1 MKIKKE
7 TLKVNSAAIKTA
19 DYNYD
24 NSILTLKFAS
34 GKKYNYFNVS
44 IEKFISMKYSES
56 IGKFINKYIIKKY
69 EFHQT
74 T

>member
-34 GKKYNYFNVS
+34 GRKYNYLNV
-44 IEKFISMKYSES
+44 EPFVFEGMRNAPS
-56 IGKFINKYIIKKY
+56 IGKFINKYIIKVN
-69 EFHQT
+69 EARAIN
-74 T
+74 